1 MVVVAINMSE
11 VRAEVEDRVVAMPE
25 DQARRWLI
33 ELLVKAI
40 DPTVAYDDP

>member
-1 MVVVAINMSE
+1 MVVVDINMSE
-11 VRAEVEDRVVAMPE
+11 VRADVEDRVVAM
-25 DQARRWLI
+25 I